1 MVGAK
6 MAETPKVEETKQ
18 SESKAKAETPKVEEG
33 IFGGPATHNNPP
45 ASLLAHDGR
54 TDAEKKK

>member
-1 MVGAK
+1 MVDAK
-6 MAETPKVEETKQ
+6 KTGETKQ